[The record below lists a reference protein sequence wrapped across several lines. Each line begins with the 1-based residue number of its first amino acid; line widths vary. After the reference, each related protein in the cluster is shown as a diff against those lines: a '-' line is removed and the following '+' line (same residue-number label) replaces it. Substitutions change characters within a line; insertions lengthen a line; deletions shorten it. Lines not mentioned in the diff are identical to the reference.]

1 MQRCPDGETDI
12 TRSFG
17 LRVLGSIPGRGTRNR
32 NRRHGTIV
40 VTRVWFSGRT
50 TGCQSVDASSILA
63 TRTKRVC
70 YDLEMQYRIPEEVAK
85 VSKSLRDAGYESY
98 LVGGCVRDLIIG
110 LEPKD
115 WDITTN
121 ASPEQIQA
129 VFPDS
134 FYENDYGTVGVKT
147 GSEDARTAIIEV
159 TPYRLE
165 SGYSDKRRPD
175 KVEFGTS
182 LLEDLARRDF
192 TINAIALDDS
202 KGHLVDPYD
211 GQKDIKDKIVR
222 AVGNAQDRF
231 NEDALRMLRAVRL
244 VAELG
249 FGIDGDTAA
258 AISENSKHLGHIS
271 SERVREELVRILNST
286 QPMNALVLAQKLGIL
301 EFIVPD
307 LIRGIGVE
315 QNQAHSYDVFGHNL
329 RTMQHAADKDWD
341 FDIRLAGL
349 YHDIS
354 KPETRRWSDEKKD
367 WTFHGHD
374 VVGSRVTKKALE
386 RLHFPRQTIEKVVK
400 LVRWHMFFSDPEQ
413 ITLSA
418 VRRMIV
424 NVGEENIQDL
434 LNLRICD
441 RIGTGRPKEQPFRF
455 RKYKAMVDQA
465 LRDPISVTM
474 LKIDGNRIMELF
486 HVKAGP
492 IIGWTLNALLEEIL
506 DDSDKNTEEYLNK
519 RAGELLKLPE
529 DELKKLG
536 EAGKERREVA
546 EDEEIKHIMEKHHVC

>member
-70 YDLEMQYRIPEEVAK
+70 YDLEMHYRIPDEVAK
-85 VSKSLRDAGYESY
+85 VGRGLRDAGYESY

-121 ASPEQIQA
+121 ATPEQIQA

-147 GSEDARTAIIEV
+147 GSEDARTVIVEV
-159 TPYRLE
+159 TPYHLE

-192 TINAIALDDS
+192 TVNAIALDDY

-211 GQKDIKDKIVR
+211 GQKDIKDKLVR
-222 AVGNAQDRF
+222 AVGRAVDRF

-249 FGIDGDTAA
+249 FGIDGDTAT
-258 AISENSKHLGHIS
+258 AISENSKHLSHVS
-271 SERVREELVRILNST
+271 RERVRDELIRILNSN
-286 QPMNALVLAQKLGIL
+286 QPMNALVLAQQLGIL
-301 EFIVPD
+301 EFIASD
-307 LIRGIGVE
+307 LIRGIGIE
-315 QNQAHSYDVFGHNL
+315 QNQAHSYDVFGHL
-329 RTMQHAADKDWD
+329 MRTMQHAADKEWS

-349 YHDIS
+349 FNDVS
-354 KPETRRWSDEKKD
+354 KPETRRWSEEKKD

-386 RLHFPRQTIEKVVK
+386 AMHFPRETIEKVVK

-455 RKYKAMVDQA
+455 SKYKAMVDQA

>member
-1 MQRCPDGETDI
+1 MEYCIPKEVSAISTA
-12 TRSFG
+12 
-17 LRVLGSIPGRGTRNR
+17 LRV
-32 NRRHGTIV
+32 
-40 VTRVWFSGRT
+40 
-50 TGCQSVDASSILA
+50 
-63 TRTKRVC
+63 
-70 YDLEMQYRIPEEVAK
+70 
-85 VSKSLRDAGYESY
+85 AGHEAY
-98 LVGGCVRDLIIG
+98 LVGGCVRDLILG

-129 VFPDS
+129 LFPDS

-147 GSEDARTAIIEV
+147 GSEDARLAIIEV
-159 TPYRLE
+159 TPYRTE
-165 SGYSDKRRPD
+165 SNYSDKRRPD
-175 KVEFGTS
+175 KVEFGIS

-192 TINAIALDDS
+192 TVNAIALDES
-202 KGHLVDPYD
+202 KGQIVDPYD

-222 AVGNAQDRF
+222 AVGNAQKRF

-244 VAELG
+244 VAELE

-258 AISENSKHLGHIS
+258 AISKNSEHLS
-271 SERVREELVRILNST
+271 YVSRERIRDEFSRILNSER
-286 QPMNALVLAQKLGIL
+286 PMNAFVLAQQLGIL
-301 EFIVPD
+301 KFIAPD

-315 QNQAHSYDVFGHNL
+315 QNQAHSYDVFEHNL
-329 RTMQHAADKDWD
+329 RTMQHATDKEWG

-354 KPETRRWSDEKKD
+354 KPETRRWSDEKND
-367 WTFHGHD
+367 WTFHGHE

-386 RLHFPRQTIEKVVK
+386 DLHLPREMIEKVVK

-418 VRRMIV
+418 VRRMIT
-424 NVGEENIQDL
+424 NVGEKNIWDL

-455 RKYKAMVDQA
+455 RKYKAMVEQA

-492 IIGWTLNALLEEIL
+492 VIGWTLNALLEEVL
-506 DDSDKNTEEYLNK
+506 DNADLNTVEYLDK
-519 RAGELLKLPE
+519 RTTELLQLPE
-529 DELKKLG
+529 ANLQALG
-536 EAGKERREVA
+536 EAGKSRRESA
-546 EDEEIKHIMEKHHVC
+546 EDEEIKHIMEKHHVY